1 MQNPARNDLSISP
14 PSRDTTDR
22 EGILD
27 AEGRFPAS
35 ALRTAEILR
44 IETEVL
50 RWNVCPIPG
59 HLLWSIP
66 MSALAVDDRA
76 RYRANPTVL
85 QALKSPRML
94 TREVLAGLVVGLAL
108 IPEAIAFSVIAGV
121 DPKVGL
127 FSSFIMA
134 VSIAFLGG
142 RPAMVTA
149 ATGAVALV
157 IAPVAPTYGMDYF
170 IATVILAGIF
180 QVLLGVLGVAKLMRF
195 IPRSVMVGFVNALA
209 IFVFS
214 SQFPQLID
222 VPWLVYPLVALGIV
236 VMIVMPRITRVVPAP
251 LVSVIIVTGV
261 VLAFAITV
269 PTVGDQG
276 ELPKSLPE
284 LFIPNVPLTW
294 ETFTIIAPFAL
305 GVALVGLMESLLTA
319 KLVDEIT
326 DTHSNKTRESWAQG
340 VANMLSGIFGGM
352 GGCAVIGQTMINV
365 KSSGARTRISTFFA
379 GIFLFLLVV
388 VFGDFVGTI
397 PMAALVAVMI
407 MVAIGA
413 FDWHSVKPSTLK
425 RMPKSETFV
434 MVATVVLV
442 LLTHNLAVGVV
453 GGVLVASVLFVR
465 RVAHFV
471 SVERSLDRSVSGDV
485 ARYVVNGELFF
496 ASSNDLTTLFEYP
509 DDPEHVVID
518 LSGSHIWDA
527 STVAALDAIETK
539 YAALGKS
546 VEIVGMNESSQRM
559 RGRLTGGFE

>member
-1 MQNPARNDLSISP
+1 
-14 PSRDTTDR
+14 
-22 EGILD
+22 
-27 AEGRFPAS
+27 
-35 ALRTAEILR
+35 
-44 IETEVL
+44 
-50 RWNVCPIPG
+50 
-59 HLLWSIP
+59 
-66 MSALAVDDRA
+66 MSASSPVEERT
-76 RYRANPTVL
+76 RYRDDPSVL
-85 QALKSPRML
+85 SVLKRPRLL

-157 IAPVAPTYGMDYF
+157 IAPVAPTYGLDYL
-170 IATVILAGIF
+170 IATIILAGVF
-180 QVLLGVLGVAKLMRF
+180 QILLGVLGVAKLMRF
-195 IPRSVMVGFVNALA
+195 IPRSVMTGFVNALA

-214 SQFPQLID
+214 SQIPHLVG
-222 VPWLVYPLVALGIV
+222 VPWLVYPLVVLGIL
-236 VMIVMPRITRVVPAP
+236 VMIAMPRLTKVIPAP
-251 LVSVIIVTGV
+251 LISVVIVTAV
-261 VLAFAITV
+261 VLVLAIQV

-276 ELPKSLPE
+276 ELPETLPSLF
-284 LFIPNVPLTW
+284 LPNVPLTW

-305 GVALVGLMESLLTA
+305 GVAVVGLMESLMTA

-326 DTHSNKTRESWAQG
+326 DTHSDKTRESWAQG
-340 VANMLSGIFGGM
+340 AANVLSGFLGGM

-388 VFGDFVGTI
+388 VFGDFVATI

-413 FDWHSVKPSTLK
+413 FDWHSVRPSTLK

-434 MVATVVLV
+434 MISTVVLV

-453 GGVLVASVLFVR
+453 GGVFIASVLFVR
-465 RVAHFV
+465 RVAHV
-471 SVERSLDRSVSGDV
+471 V
-485 ARYVVNGELFF
+485 AVTRTVDADAAHYVVDGELFF
-496 ASSNDLTTLFEYP
+496 ASSNDLTTQFEYAADP
-509 DDPEHVVID
+509 DRIVID
-518 LSGSHIWDA
+518 LSRSHVWDA

-539 YAALGKS
+539 YAQHGKS
-546 VEIVGMNESSQRM
+546 VELVGLNEASGTFH
-559 RGRLTGGFE
+559 GRLSGGFPPA